1 MKSWRMPVILGLLVS
16 IVVLVI
22 YAATG
27 PVIDLSY
34 RMAEDSAELAVF
46 RPWILCM
53 AWVIL
58 AGVGI
63 SVAIIFI
70 AFFRI
75 YRDKAALYTLSSFLS
90 LKGAAKALEVS
101 EVVTALLILLLL
113 IQKVRSIM
121 ILYLLIGFIISLLA
135 SQTMR
140 LLADMIRE
148 GIEMKD
154 DLKLTI

>member
-27 PVIDLSY
+27 PVIALSY

-63 SVAIIFI
+63 SIAIIFI
-70 AFFRI
+70 AFLRI

-121 ILYLLIGFIISLLA
+121 ILYLLVGFIFSLLA

-140 LLADMIRE
+140 LLADMISE

>member
-16 IVVLVI
+16 IVILVI

-27 PVIDLSY
+27 PVISLSY
-34 RMAEDSAELAVF
+34 RMAEDSVELAVF

-70 AFFRI
+70 AFLRI
-75 YRDKAALYTLSSFLS
+75 YRDKSALYTLSSFLY

-121 ILYLLIGFIISLLA
+121 ILYLLVGFIFSLLA

-140 LLADMIRE
+140 LLADMISE